1 MVMQR
6 LWLLILCVLCA
17 SWRCQAASFD
27 PIHVM
32 CEING
37 FLVPAIIDTAAEV
50 TVMSTSCA
58 KRCRVSSLIDTQ
70 HSGKAIGVGS
80 SEIVGGINGLNLRIG
95 PLNFQNKISVLR
107 NSRCDLLIGLDIL
120 KRFQC
125 EISFRE
131 RLLRLHVRG
140 DEVHIPLLSNDYEE
154 EHQQRQTELQMP
166 SDTGFEEEDED
177 VHISDEEAVFDDED
191 EYDTYIACDDHSVS
205 MEGV

>member
-1 MVMQR
+1 M
-6 LWLLILCVLCA
+6 LAVLCCLCA
-17 SWRCQAASFD
+17 TWQTCAASFD

-70 HSGKAIGVGS
+70 HCGKAVGVGS
-80 SEIVGGINGLNLRIG
+80 SEIVGGINGLGLRIG

-125 EISFRE
+125 EISFKE
-131 RLLRLHVRG
+131 RVLRLHVRG

-154 EHQQRQTELQMP
+154 EHQQRQSELRPRMP
-166 SDTGFEEEDED
+166 SETGLDQEDDTVRVGDAQD
-177 VHISDEEAVFDDED
+177 DCSIYDDED
-191 EYDTYIACDDHSVS
+191 EYDTFIACDDQSVS